1 MNRHLFAIAFAA
13 LTVSVIADPQP
24 AADAPGWKP
33 LIAADLSDVDFT
45 PGVWTVEN
53 GVFTASKDEALW
65 TKTEHENY
73 FLDVEFKTAPGTNSG
88 VIVHSTDTKN
98 WIPKAIEI
106 QIADPFADKWAKAAP
121 TWHGGGI
128 FGHLAPSKQMFRKP
142 GEWNRMTILAKGR
155 MVKVWVNGEVTAEMD
170 MDKWT
175 DAKKNPDGSDIPSWL
190 PVPVAKIPSKGKIGF
205 QGKHGDATV
214 WFRNVR
220 IKAAE

>member
-1 MNRHLFAIAFAA
+1 MYRSLLVLAIASFT
-13 LTVSVIADPQP
+13 LPVIADPQP
-24 AADAPGWKP
+24 AADGPGWKP
-33 LIAADLSDVDFT
+33 LIAADLSDAT
-45 PGVWTVEN
+45 YSAGVWTVEN
-53 GVFTASKDEALW
+53 GVITASKDEALW
-65 TKTEHENY
+65 TKSEHENY
-73 FLDVEFKTAPGTNSG
+73 LLDLEFKTAPGTNSG
-88 VIVHSTDTKN
+88 VIVHCTDTKN
-98 WIPKAIEI
+98 WIPNSLEV

-128 FGHLAPSKQMFRKP
+128 FGRLAPAQQLVKKP

-155 MVKVWVNGEVTAEMD
+155 TLKVWVNGGMTADMD

-175 DAKKNPDGSDIPSWL
+175 DPKKNPDGSDIPSWL
-190 PVPVAKIPSKGKIGF
+190 SIPAAKLPAKGKIGL